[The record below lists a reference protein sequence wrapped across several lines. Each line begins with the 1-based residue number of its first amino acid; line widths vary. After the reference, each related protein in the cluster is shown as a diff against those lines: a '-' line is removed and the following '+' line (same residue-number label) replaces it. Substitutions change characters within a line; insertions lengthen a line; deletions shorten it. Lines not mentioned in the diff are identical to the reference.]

1 MLSSGLLK
9 RHPLPLG
16 ALAVLGVVAT
26 SGCGGQGA
34 GEYSSSAMNTDSSI
48 ANTTSDPAC
57 GEALQKAVGDIA
69 SAFQEPADETFTA
82 DRPVTYDD
90 AVSEFGTVDEDAFG
104 AYPGEGLI
112 GFRFDL
118 SGIFLGWSYGEA
130 TMV

>member
-1 MLSSGLLK
+1 
-9 RHPLPLG
+9 
-16 ALAVLGVVAT
+16 
-26 SGCGGQGA
+26 
-34 GEYSSSAMNTDSSI
+34 MNADSSV

-57 GEALQKAVGDIA
+57 GEALQKAVDDID
-69 SAFQEPADETFTA
+69 SAFHEPADENFTA

-90 AVSEFGTVDEDAFG
+90 AVSEFGTVDEGALR
-104 AYPGEGLI
+104 AYPGKGLI